1 MSYFGIQTI
10 SKEDQMYAKQITF
23 RLSPALLRRLE
34 KAAATQ
40 MRSVSSMIRLI
51 IAENVATYEGNGGS
65 VQVSSPMLRL
75 MAQEKHN

>member
-1 MSYFGIQTI
+1 
-10 SKEDQMYAKQITF
+10 MYAKQITF

-51 IAENVATYEGNGGS
+51 IAENVASYEGNNGS
-65 VQVSSPMLRL
+65 AQVSSPMLTR
-75 MAQEKHN
+75 MSKEDYN